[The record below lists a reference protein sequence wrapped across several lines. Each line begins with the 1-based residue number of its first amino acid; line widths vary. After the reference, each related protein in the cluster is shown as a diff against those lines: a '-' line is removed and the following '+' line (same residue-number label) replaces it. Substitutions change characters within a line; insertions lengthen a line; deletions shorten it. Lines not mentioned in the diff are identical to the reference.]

1 MPHSPSSVYLLCN
14 PATEI
19 EAGVS
24 DADYDVSDA
33 GVNHSEVSDAEG
45 PSQNMSRPF
54 EGDENSSGVAVKWT
68 VFVLTVIICS
78 GLTGDSLFFALKSEL
93 QLKYYL
99 SVAKLASAGTVILM
113 QKDWIVVISNGNND
127 RLAGKKCT

>member
-14 PATEI
+14 PAAEI
-19 EAGVS
+19 EAAGVS
-24 DADYDVSDA
+24 DADYDVRDA
-33 GVNHSEVSDAEG
+33 GGNHSEVSDAEG

-78 GLTGDSLFFALKSEL
+78 GLTGMTTYFLL
-93 QLKYYL
+93 
-99 SVAKLASAGTVILM
+99 
-113 QKDWIVVISNGNND
+113 
-127 RLAGKKCT
+127 

>member
-1 MPHSPSSVYLLCN
+1 MAACSTMLRYFSTFYQINQSSRFKVLSVSNQLKVMPHSPSSVYLLCN
-14 PATEI
+14 PAAEN

-78 GLTGDSLFFALKSEL
+78 GLTGDHLFSALN
-93 QLKYYL
+93 Y
-99 SVAKLASAGTVILM
+99 T
-113 QKDWIVVISNGNND
+113 
-127 RLAGKKCT
+127 

>member
-1 MPHSPSSVYLLCN
+1 MSHSPSSVYLLCN
-14 PATEI
+14 PAAEI

-24 DADYDVSDA
+24 DADYDVSD
-33 GVNHSEVSDAEG
+33 HSEVSDADG

-78 GLTGDSLFFALKSEL
+78 GLTGDHLFSALN
-93 QLKYYL
+93 Y
-99 SVAKLASAGTVILM
+99 T
-113 QKDWIVVISNGNND
+113 
-127 RLAGKKCT
+127 

>member
-14 PATEI
+14 PAAKI

-24 DADYDVSDA
+24 DADYDVSHA
-33 GVNHSEVSDAEG
+33 GGNHSEVSDAEG

-78 GLTGDSLFFALKSEL
+78 GLSGDHLFFALNYS
-93 QLKYYL
+93 
-99 SVAKLASAGTVILM
+99 
-113 QKDWIVVISNGNND
+113 
-127 RLAGKKCT
+127 